1 MKTLQDVRDLDARD
15 PLAGFRDRFEIPA
28 GMIYLDG
35 NSLGVMPKSAPERM
49 AQVVKEEWGR
59 DLITSWNRHDW
70 IGLPRRLGAKI
81 AGLIGAKPHEVVVAD
96 STSINIFKCLSAA
109 LQLNPERH
117 VILSEAGNFPTN
129 VYMMQGLAA
138 NSGGRIVEKRVA
150 TDQIEANLTDDVAV
164 LLITQAHYKSG
175 YLHDMQAITARA
187 QAKGILVIWDLCHSA
202 GALPIDL
209 NACKADLAVGCGYK
223 YLNGGPGAPAFIF
236 VAERHQEKVLPV
248 LSGWLGHA
256 SPFSFVDEYT
266 PAPGIDRFKCS
277 SPSIL
282 AMSALECGLDIA
294 IEADMDQVRAKSV
307 ALCEL
312 FIEQVEARVGDQGFA
327 LASPRDAAIRGSQ
340 VSFHH
345 ENGYPIMQALI
356 ENGVIG
362 DFRDPDILRFGFT
375 PLYVSHEDV
384 WRAAEVL
391 ERIMTQEIWRE
402 ARFSVRSAVT

>member
-1 MKTLQDVRDLDARD
+1 
-15 PLAGFRDRFEIPA
+15 
-28 GMIYLDG
+28 
-35 NSLGVMPKSAPERM
+35 M

-109 LQLNPERH
+109 LQLNPERN

-150 TDQIEANLTDDVAV
+150 TDQIEASLTDDVAV

-307 ALCEL
+307 RLCEL
-312 FIEQVEARVGDQGFA
+312 FIEQVEARVGEQGFA

-391 ERIMTQEIWRE
+391 ERIMTQEIWCE

>member
-1 MKTLQDVRDLDARD
+1 MTTLQDVRDLDARD

-81 AGLIGAKPHEVVVAD
+81 AGLIGAKPQEVVVAD

-117 VILSEAGNFPTN
+117 VVLSEAGNFPTN

-150 TDQIEANLTDDVAV
+150 TDQIEASLTDDVAV

-282 AMSALECGLDIA
+282 GMSALECGLDIA

-391 ERIMTQEIWRE
+391 ERIVTQEIWRE

>member
-59 DLITSWNRHDW
+59 ELITSWNRHDW

-109 LQLNPERH
+109 LQLNPERN

-150 TDQIEANLTDDVAV
+150 TDQIEASLTDDVAV

-307 ALCEL
+307 RLCEL
-312 FIEQVEARVGDQGFA
+312 FIEQVEARVGEQGFA

-391 ERIMTQEIWRE
+391 ERIMTQEIWCE

>member
-1 MKTLQDVRDLDARD
+1 
-15 PLAGFRDRFEIPA
+15 
-28 GMIYLDG
+28 MIYLDG

-307 ALCEL
+307 RLCEL
-312 FIEQVEARVGDQGFA
+312 FIEQVEARVGEQGFA

>member
-150 TDQIEANLTDDVAV
+150 TDQIEASLTDDVAV

-307 ALCEL
+307 RLCEL
-312 FIEQVEARVGDQGFA
+312 FIEQVEARVGEQGFA

-391 ERIMTQEIWRE
+391 ERIMTQEIWCE

>member
-109 LQLNPERH
+109 LQLNPERN

-150 TDQIEANLTDDVAV
+150 TDQIEASLTDDVAV

-307 ALCEL
+307 RLCEL
-312 FIEQVEARVGDQGFA
+312 FIEQVEARVGEQGFA

>member
-15 PLAGFRDRFEIPA
+15 PLAGFRDRFEVPA

-109 LQLNPERH
+109 LQLNPERN

-150 TDQIEANLTDDVAV
+150 TDQIEASLTDDVAV

-282 AMSALECGLDIA
+282 GMSALECGLDIA

-312 FIEQVEARVGDQGFA
+312 FIEQVEARVGDMGFA

-391 ERIMTQEIWRE
+391 ERILTQEIWRE